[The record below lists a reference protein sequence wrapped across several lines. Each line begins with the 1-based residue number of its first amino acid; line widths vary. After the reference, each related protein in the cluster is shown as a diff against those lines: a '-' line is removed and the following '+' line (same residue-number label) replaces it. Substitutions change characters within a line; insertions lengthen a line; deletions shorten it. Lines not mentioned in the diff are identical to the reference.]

1 MHDTII
7 EQTDRYITAVRHY
20 RPETENKLRSFSNIW
35 YEKPCSTILQKSGT
49 WVQLIREL
57 LSHELIYDMK
67 KLLNKEGSSTK

>member
-1 MHDTII
+1 MTLSLNI
-7 EQTDRYITAVRHY
+7 QTDKQKPYAIT
-20 RPETENKLRSFSNIW
+20 EQKLRISFGSLSNIW

-57 LSHELIYDMK
+57 LSHELTYDMK